1 MKLIPLIKNIVL
13 EKGFFPNLT
22 SNIQGILTEGGRLC
36 TADPLNKVAC
46 FKLSLMIFQMWKG
59 ADLN

>member
-46 FKLSLMIFQMWKG
+46 FKLSLMIFQM
-59 ADLN
+59 